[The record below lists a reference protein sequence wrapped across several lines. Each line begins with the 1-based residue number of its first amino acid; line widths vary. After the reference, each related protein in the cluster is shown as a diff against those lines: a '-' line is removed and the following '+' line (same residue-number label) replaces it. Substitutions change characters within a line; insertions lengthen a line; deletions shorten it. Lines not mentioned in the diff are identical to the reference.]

1 MTGTAK
7 YIVSISSSDM
17 TGGAAN
23 KETKYSLNILIRYDW
38 RSKLIKKQDIVS
50 ISSSDMMEEQL
61 IKKQNIV
68 SISSS
73 DMTGGAANK
82 ETKYS
87 SISTSDMTGG
97 AANKETKY
105 SLNILIIY
113 DWRSS

>member
-1 MTGTAK
+1 
-7 YIVSISSSDM
+7 M
-17 TGGAAN
+17 TGGAIR
-23 KETKYSLNILIRYDW
+23 KKY
-38 RSKLIKKQDIVS
+38 
-50 ISSSDMMEEQL
+50 
-61 IKKQNIV
+61 IV

-87 SISTSDMTGG
+87 SISSSDMTVG

-105 SLNILIIY
+105 SLNILIRY